1 VFMNSGS
8 HSIRT
13 ALIIAAGIIIA
24 TKAATL
30 ATPGAAAA
38 LLCSALLL
46 AFVVLAQELNIRQP
60 SHTDSR
66 RPGLALLAVLV
77 LTSLIIALSNPSAMP
92 RLLPILGVAAWL
104 ASLPRRGRSPNP
116 DDTVPC

>member
-1 VFMNSGS
+1 MNSGS

-30 ATPGAAAA
+30 ATPGATAA

-46 AFVVLAQELNIRQP
+46 AFVVFAQELNIRQSGP
-60 SHTDSR
+60 NRSR
-66 RPGLALLAVLV
+66 RPGMALLAVLA
-77 LTSLIIALSNPSAMP
+77 LTSLIIAFSNPAAMP

-104 ASLPRRGRSPNP
+104 ASLPRRGQHSNP
-116 DDTVPC
+116 DATVPC